1 MIKKITSVL
10 MCLLMIIYGTIP
22 AAAAAAAGQ
31 ASGSGL
37 PEAQKKGQVKTPENP
52 MAENVLK
59 YDQLVQK
66 GKTYDSS
73 GLLTYKI
80 ENGSAVIMSCDP
92 VIKGELYIP
101 ETIEGMPV
109 TAINNYAF
117 LYCANMT
124 SVNIPA
130 AVTKVGDYA
139 FCYCTGLASVKMGGS
154 SAAAVSIGK
163 YAFYRC
169 YDLKDLEY
177 VTIGEIGDYAM
188 AYTGLDAA
196 SFKNGLKKI
205 GSYAFEGCDN
215 LKTLT
220 LPEGVTSIG
229 EFAFCRCASLT
240 SVKLPSSLG
249 LDGTGGYLF
258 YDCDALKTVAVPSSW
273 TRIPEGILAECASA
287 DCMSLL
293 HEGITEIGK
302 AAFYHCDTLPS
313 DLVIPSTVKIID
325 DFALQCVYGKG
336 VKSVKLPEGLVKIG
350 ADNFYCAQLT
360 EIKLPS
366 TLEEIG
372 DEAFLRQ
379 NISGTLELSGNIKKI
394 GASAFEGTKISE
406 LKIGKN
412 LLSIGSQA
420 FSNCENL
427 EKVNIADDYTGDGK
441 DWGSSVFLNCRRLS
455 SINIPSSFRVIPDG
469 LLRTDTLISEISIP
483 DSVTE
488 IGEYAFLKCTA
499 LKSISLPSALEKIG
513 AYAFDSSGIES
524 VDLPSNIKEIEE
536 SAFANTSIKKVYMPD
551 RLEIVGNS
559 AFSSCKS
566 LADVSFGKS
575 LKKIGSSAFEKCTSL
590 KAVDIPSSVTEIG
603 ASAFENCSSLTYADL
618 NSCII
623 EELSGGIFSGCSSL
637 KSIKLPGSLKVLGSG
652 SSIFAGCS
660 SLESIDIPDSVEVI
674 GESAF
679 INCTSLEKIRIP
691 ASIKKLS
698 KGAFQKTGINTIII
712 PSSVDPAVWESD
724 YAYVSRPLFDGCDK
738 LKNVEIPSSWRYIPA
753 GFLMGATGKFTVSL
767 GNNIKEIHDSAFNG
781 CTGMTSISIPDS
793 VVKIEKKAFY
803 NSGLTSIK
811 IPDSVSEENFGKYA
825 IGGCTKLASITLP
838 STWKNIP
845 EGLFQGN
852 QVLTQYTIPD
862 GIVSIGEAAFEG
874 SMLTEINIPA
884 SVTDIGKRAF
894 RNCTGLKTIS
904 FSDSLKKIGAYSFSG
919 CTSLTD
925 VTIPGSVELIAENA
939 FEECDS
945 LRTVTIKNGVKTI
958 NGLSFGYCD
967 NLTEISIPESVTE
980 ISCNAF
986 YGSNPGNVHITTTE
1000 DSAAA
1005 RLAAVTSYINS
1016 DWLPRLDGMTFIM
1029 SPYSDN
1035 DRKSMKIQTNSTNYQ
1050 VVYNGFTFVVHNDT
1064 TIRTSDGYDRWTA
1077 NYSLET
1083 EADLTSYDKGQTV
1096 TQIVIPT
1103 YVPGSLIPVT
1113 ELYGNIFAGN
1123 PYLMSVTL
1131 GDNLKKVGNSAFAD
1145 CKNLKTVDMSSSM
1158 ITQISYDAFKNCT
1171 SLTTVKWP
1179 AALDS
1184 ILDSAFENCSSL
1196 AAVDFSKT
1204 KLNKISA
1211 KAFLGCSSLSKLV
1224 LREGLKWIDNKAF
1237 AGSALKN
1244 VYIPSTQY
1252 VLQPTAFDKGT
1263 TYHFT
1268 GDATDILYWWQNPT
1282 DGGIYY
1288 SAVLPLILE
1297 SRGSRVAQFF
1307 GKGLDNQ
1314 TNYFIS
1320 TETAGLN
1327 IPYGARTADAELN
1340 ADGMPVGD
1348 PSSEAAG
1355 DLSAQASGQQSS
1367 DTADITDAN
1376 PIEDAAEKVYEVV
1389 RKTVEDGSGLAV
1401 IAAAVILSVIAAA
1414 GWKRYRKSREQ

>member
-1 MIKKITSVL
+1 MIKKITSIL
-10 MCLLMIIYGTIP
+10 MCLLMIIYGTLP
-22 AAAAAAAGQ
+22 VAAAAGQ
-31 ASGSGL
+31 PSGTGL
-37 PEAQKKGQVKTPENP
+37 SEAQKKGQVKTPENP

-66 GKTYDSS
+66 GKIYDSA

-92 VIKGELYIP
+92 AIKGELYIP
-101 ETIEGMPV
+101 DTIEGAPV
-109 TAINNYAF
+109 TAVNNYAF

-124 SVNIPA
+124 AVNIPA
-130 AVTKVGDYA
+130 TVTKIGDYA
-139 FCYCTGLASVKMGGS
+139 FCYCTGLASVRIGGS
-154 SAAAVSIGK
+154 SSSPVSIGK

-169 YDLKDLEY
+169 YDLKELQY

-188 AYTGLDAA
+188 AYTGLAVT

-205 GSYAFEGCDN
+205 GSYAFEGCDS

-220 LPEGVTSIG
+220 LPEGITSIG
-229 EFAFCRCASLT
+229 EFAFCRCAELT
-240 SVKLPSSLG
+240 SVKLPASLSM
-249 LDGTGGYLF
+249 DGTGGYLF
-258 YDCDALKTVAVPSSW
+258 YDCDALKIVTVPSSW
-273 TRIPEGILAECASA
+273 TKIPEGILAECASA
-287 DCMSLL
+287 DCMQLL

-336 VKSVKLPEGLVKIG
+336 VKSVSLPEGLVKIG

-379 NISGTLELSGNIKKI
+379 NISGTLEFSGSLKKI
-394 GASAFEGTKISE
+394 GASAFQGTKISE
-406 LKIGKN
+406 LKIGRN
-412 LLSIGSQA
+412 LTSIGDEA
-420 FSNCENL
+420 FSGCENL
-427 EKVNIADDYTGDGK
+427 EKVSIADDYKGDGK
-441 DWGSSVFLNCRRLS
+441 EWGSSVFLNCRKLS
-455 SINIPSSFRVIPDG
+455 SINIPSSFRVIPAG

-488 IGEYAFLKCTA
+488 IGEYAFLKCSA
-499 LKSISLPSALEKIG
+499 LKNIKLPSALEKIG
-513 AYAFDSSGIES
+513 AYAFDSSEIE
-524 VDLPSNIKEIEE
+524 DIDIPSNVRKIDEG
-536 SAFANTSIKKVYMPD
+536 AFANTSIKKAYMPD
-551 RLEIVGNS
+551 SLESIGNS
-559 AFSSCKS
+559 AFSKCKS

-575 LKKIGSSAFEKCTSL
+575 LKSIGSSAFQGCSSL
-590 KAVDIPSSVTEIG
+590 KAADIPSSVTEIG
-603 ASAFENCSSLTYADL
+603 TSAFENCSSLIMADL
-618 NSCII
+618 SSCTV

-637 KSIKLPGSLKVLGSG
+637 KSIKLPDGLKVLGSG
-652 SSIFAGCS
+652 SRVFAGCS
-660 SLESIDIPDSVEVI
+660 SLESVDIPDSVEVI
-674 GESAF
+674 GDSAF

-691 ASIKKLS
+691 SSIKKLS
-698 KGAFQKTGINTIII
+698 KGAFQKTGISTIII
-712 PSSVDPAVWESD
+712 PSSVDPAAWESD
-724 YAYVSRPLFDGCDK
+724 YAYASRPLFDGCDK
-738 LKNVEIPSSWRYIPA
+738 LKSIEIPSSWTYIPA

-767 GNNIKEIHDSAFNG
+767 GSNVKEIHDSAFNG
-781 CTGMTSISIPDS
+781 CTGMISISIPDS
-793 VVKIEKKAFY
+793 VVKIEEKAFY

-811 IPDSVSEENFGKYA
+811 IPDSISEENFGKYA

-845 EGLFQGN
+845 EGLLQGN

-874 SMLTEINIPA
+874 SRLTGINIPA

-894 RNCTGLKTIS
+894 RNCEQLKKVN
-904 FSDSLKKIGAYSFSG
+904 FSDNLKKIGAYAFSS
-919 CTSLTD
+919 CKLLTD
-925 VTIPGSVELIAENA
+925 VTIPGSVELVAENA

-945 LRTVTIKNGVKTI
+945 LTTVNIQSGVKTI
-958 NGLSFGYCD
+958 NGLAFGYCD
-967 NLTEISIPESVTE
+967 SLTEVSIPESVTE

-986 YGSNPGNVHITTTE
+986 YGSNPGNVHITATE
-1000 DSAAA
+1000 NSAAA
-1005 RLAAVTSYINS
+1005 RLASVTSYINS
-1016 DWLPRLDGMTFIM
+1016 DWFPRLDGMTFVM
-1029 SPYSDN
+1029 SPYSDK
-1035 DRKSMKIQTNSTNYQ
+1035 DRESMEIQTNSTNYQ
-1050 VVYNGFTFVVHNDT
+1050 VIYNGFTFVVHNDT
-1064 TIRTSDGYDRWTA
+1064 TIRTGNGYDRWIA

-1096 TQIVIPT
+1096 AQIVIPT

-1131 GDNLKKVGNSAFAD
+1131 GDNLKKVGNSVFAD
-1145 CKNLKTVDMSSSM
+1145 CKNLKSVDMSGSK

-1179 AALDS
+1179 VALDS

-1196 AAVDFSKT
+1196 AAADFSNT
-1204 KLNKISA
+1204 RMNKINA
-1211 KAFLGCSSLSKLV
+1211 KAFRGCSSLSRLV
-1224 LREGLKWIDNKAF
+1224 LREGLKWIDNEAF
-1237 AGSALKN
+1237 AGTALKN

-1268 GDATDILYWWQNPT
+1268 GDATDILYWWQNPA

-1320 TETAGLN
+1320 TGTAGLN
-1327 IPYGARTADAELN
+1327 IPYGALTADVELN
-1340 ADGMPVGD
+1340 AEGMPAGD
-1348 PSSEAAG
+1348 PSSDAAG
-1355 DLSAQASGQQSS
+1355 DLSTQASGRQSS
-1367 DTADITDAN
+1367 DVSDMTDTN
-1376 PIEDAAEKVYEVV
+1376 PVEDAAEKVYEVV
-1389 RKTVEDGSGLAV
+1389 RKTVEENSGLTV
-1401 IAAAVILSVIAAA
+1401 IAIAIIMSVIAAA
-1414 GWKRYRKSREQ
+1414 GWKRYRKSR